1 MSLPAQIAVSFDFTS
16 GATFG
21 YPFTIGDEKYG
32 KLGTGTLASSTTP
45 EPTVDLTPNVRQISI
60 KRGRNIMRDT
70 YEGVCND
77 PSPRS
82 RLLLQPTEHR

>member
-1 MSLPAQIAVSFDFTS
+1 MTLPAQISVSFDFTS

-32 KLGTGTLASSTTP
+32 VLGTGTLASTTTP

-60 KRGRNIMRDT
+60 KRVGISCAT
-70 YEGVCND
+70 LTSLG
-77 PSPRS
+77 
-82 RLLLQPTEHR
+82 LQLSES